1 MVLLRAVFSR
11 VTKPFAFSSCRSS
24 RSLIFQ
30 LRGRRSCSDQ
40 QEKKIPRREQSRKPN
55 SCGAFEWRGSGGAGL
70 QLMVAR
76 WRSITTMSAFRI
88 LRIEFFHENL
98 TEHELDASE
107 VNLGTNINTHST
119 IALEADCS
127 RAPTGVAGFPCAKKL
142 KLRFWKRESGAR
154 GEHGGA
160 CVRRFGRYRAAIGE
174 FVISW
179 MC

>member
-24 RSLIFQ
+24 RSLILQ
-30 LRGRRSCSDQ
+30 LRGRRSCSDH
-40 QEKKIPRREQSRKPN
+40 KRKRSR
-55 SCGAFEWRGSGGAGL
+55 GASKVASQTRAARSRRGSGGAGL

-142 KLRFWKRESGAR
+142 KLRF
-154 GEHGGA
+154 
-160 CVRRFGRYRAAIGE
+160 
-174 FVISW
+174 
-179 MC
+179 

>member
-11 VTKPFAFSSCRSS
+11 VAKPFAFSSCRSS

-30 LRGRRSCSDQ
+30 LRGRRSCSDP
-40 QEKKIPRREQSRKPN
+40 QEEKIPRREQSRKPN

-76 WRSITTMSAFRI
+76 WRSITAMRAFRM

-107 VNLGTNINTHST
+107 VNLGTNIKAHST
-119 IALEADCS
+119 IALEA
-127 RAPTGVAGFPCAKKL
+127 AL
-142 KLRFWKRESGAR
+142 N
-154 GEHGGA
+154 
-160 CVRRFGRYRAAIGE
+160 RAAFPSRRSSSVLDGSLDSASSGKCE
-174 FVISW
+174 TEAS
-179 MC
+179 